1 MAKDKFAAHRVL
13 ERVGYGIGV
22 RLQLTASQIADR
34 RHALEIDDVKAG
46 IVTVAEPIEFRAGEE
61 IGIAHTL
68 TRHEETALEPVDKAS
83 RKAKTSVPVSKPA
96 GNEGSGGAADTS
108 DAGAGTDI
116 NGADGAGDEDAE
128 GDSDDADGTED
139 GAGDEG
145 TDETDGDDAGG
156 N

>member
-13 ERVGYGIGV
+13 ERVGYGVGV

-34 RHALEIDDVKAG
+34 RHALDVDDEKAG
-46 IVTVAEPIEFRAGEE
+46 IVTVTEPMEFRAGEE

-96 GNEGSGGAADTS
+96 PTADVDT
-108 DAGAGTDI
+108 GTDQ
-116 NGADGAGDEDAE
+116 DA
-128 GDSDDADGTED
+128 GDSDHANDDDAY
-139 GAGDEG
+139 GADEG
-145 TDETDGDDAGG
+145 TADDEGDETGGDDAGG

>member
-13 ERVGYGIGV
+13 ERVGYGVGV

-34 RHALEIDDVKAG
+34 RHALDVDDDKAG
-46 IVTVAEPIEFRAGEE
+46 IVTVTEPIEFRAGEE

-96 GNEGSGGAADTS
+96 PTAGVDT
-108 DAGAGTDI
+108 GTDQ
-116 NGADGAGDEDAE
+116 DAS
-128 GDSDDADGTED
+128 DNANDNANDDADGAENGAEDEATTEA
-139 GAGDEG
+139 GA
-145 TDETDGDDAGG
+145 DDAGG
-156 N
+156 E